1 MVKRFRMLI
10 RLFFKRII
18 KEPVESRYL
27 MLLQDIMEKDRYLQI
42 YIGDKE
48 GETVASWQNDIV
60 PPRPMTYDLIAEILN
75 LSNNI
80 RLEKILIDGCSNNIF
95 YAKMFFNVN
104 GEEKVLDCRPS
115 DAIAVG
121 LKMDVPIYAESC
133 VLEKHG
139 VVII

>member
-1 MVKRFRMLI
+1 MLV

-18 KEPVESRYL
+18 KEPVASRYL
-27 MLLQDIMEKDRYLQI
+27 MLLQDNMEKERYLQI

-48 GETVASWQNDIV
+48 GETVASWERNIV

-75 LSNNI
+75 LSDNVV
-80 RLEKILIDGCSNNIF
+80 LEKILIDGCNQDVF

-104 GEEKVLDCRPS
+104 GLEKVIDCRPS
-115 DAIAVG
+115 DAIAIG
-121 LKMDVPIYAESC
+121 LKMNVPIYAESC

-139 VVII
+139 IVII